1 MRARAGARNHLSGYG
16 AVEGEV
22 ASAQTPDDRDVASF
36 LAELR
41 ATYVSNPDEAVASR
55 HLAAIAHEAELV
67 QLRTPRPASG
77 RRTMI
82 RNRLLRP
89 VATLGAATLLAIL
102 GTAGLAVAGV
112 NLPDPATKAFEQAGI
127 SLPNQAGGGQSGE
140 HARSDE
146 VHSVPNET
154 PPSQRDCAFGH
165 RVAEAAR
172 GSLLPEHARSACDPG
187 EEGNSAAHRKDG
199 DHSSRSDHSQFGQ
212 DTADKARGLGDA
224 TPSER
229 RSFGEDTSEDA
240 GQLGGAPEGTP
251 SADKRPESP
260 PAGGTTGAPEGT
272 PDGPPDV
279 APVPEDTPA
288 GPPDG
293 HP

>member
-1 MRARAGARNHLSGYG
+1 MAP
-16 AVEGEV
+16 
-22 ASAQTPDDRDVASF
+22 AQTPRDRDVASF

-55 HLAAIAHEAELV
+55 HLAAIAREAELV
-67 QLRTPRPASG
+67 QLRTPRPAPR

-89 VATLGAATLLAIL
+89 FATLGAATLVAIL

-112 NLPDPATKAFEQAGI
+112 SLPDPATQAFEHAGI

-146 VHSVPNET
+146 VHSVLNET
-154 PPSQRDCAFGH
+154 PPSERGCAFGH

-172 GSLLPEHARSACDPG
+172 GSSLPEHARSACDRG
-187 EEGNSAAHRKDG
+187 EQGKSAAHRKDG
-199 DHSSRSDHSQFGQ
+199 DHRSEHSQFGQ

-224 TPSER
+224 TPNER
-229 RSFGEDTSEDA
+229 RSFGKDTSEDA
-240 GQLGGAPEGTP
+240 GQLGGAPDGTP

-260 PAGGTTGAPEGT
+260 PAGGTTGPPEG
-272 PDGPPDV
+272 
-279 APVPEDTPA
+279 TPA

-293 HP
+293 APGGHP